1 MIQMPQR
8 SVTRFFIPL
17 IDVLTLL
24 FCIYLLMPIV
34 KPAGA
39 EEAGEEGPPD
49 KKSLSALER
58 QELERLRKK
67 VLSLEEQL
75 ARMQRER
82 STSLQQQLVLRV
94 LQIDPQGRL
103 FFHDARQP
111 QTAPVPLTAADVR
124 PWLDVQKEQAAGKE
138 LYLLILYPPV
148 APGAA
153 PTAPSEAQKEE
164 FERWFQGVPHAYD
177 IPVLPRGG

>member
-39 EEAGEEGPPD
+39 EEPGEGQPAAEP
-49 KKSLSALER
+49 LSALER
-58 QELERLRKK
+58 QELERLRKR
-67 VLSLEEQL
+67 VQALEEQL
-75 ARMQRER
+75 ARLQRER
-82 STSLQQQLVLRV
+82 SAALQQQLVLRV

-103 FFHDARQP
+103 FFHDAQKP
-111 QTAPVPLTAADVR
+111 QAAPVQVTADNVR
-124 PWLDVQKEQAAGKE
+124 AWLDAQKEQAAGKD
-138 LYLLILYPPV
+138 LYLLILYPAVP
-148 APGAA
+148 PGSA

-164 FERWFQGVPHAYD
+164 FERWLQGVPHAYD